1 MKKREQSLLSVV
13 MITPRSVL
21 FEGKASSV
29 ILPGKLGTFEIQAF
43 HKPLCSRLLGG
54 NVVIDGK
61 RHLVKSG
68 AVRVS
73 GNIVTILAESG
84 GE

>member
-1 MKKREQSLLSVV
+1 MKKNRQDLLSVL
-13 MITPRSVL
+13 MITPRSMM

-29 ILPGKLGTFEIQAF
+29 ILPGKLGIFEIQAF

-61 RHLVKSG
+61 RHLIKSG
-68 AVRVS
+68 AVQVS
-73 GNIVTILAESG
+73 GNVVTILAEPG